1 MPVNH
6 YSWKIYLLLLVLL
19 KWSSSYFLNLI
30 RKNPKP
36 LHILFCMVD
45 HFEPGTGNVTSDV
58 ERERVQTL
66 LIEYPKLV
74 RNHRD
79 NAGNLPKRTWF
90 FPPHYHRNNNLRD
103 LISLCASGYGEVELH
118 LHHGKTKPDNAE
130 NLKKTIMQCIKEYS
144 SFGIFGTENG
154 NKRYGFIHGDWA
166 LDNSRHGK
174 YCGVNNEIQ
183 ILKET
188 GCYAD
193 FTFPSLN
200 EANPN
205 QINSI
210 YYAQGNPE
218 KSKSYNRGTSVRK
231 LGKPSGDL
239 MIIQGPIH
247 PFVKNGKLSGLRA
260 WGDSI
265 NGAPPSTKKRIDS
278 WVKTAI
284 HIQGRREW
292 IIIKISMHGAEDGR
306 TVLGKEMDEIFS
318 YLETRYNDGKN
329 YVLHYVT
336 ARELYNIIKA
346 IEAGEPGA
354 TPEDYRNYR
363 IKPPLYNRSIS
374 QPEASEKLKEY
385 VFETYN

>member
-1 MPVNH
+1 MRVNE
-6 YSWKIYLLLLVLL
+6 YSWKIYFLLLVLL
-19 KWSSSYFLNLI
+19 KWLPSCFFNLI
-30 RKNPKP
+30 RKKPKP

-45 HFEPGTGNVTSDV
+45 HFEPGTGNVTSVV
-58 ERERVQTL
+58 EKERVRTL
-66 LIEYPKLV
+66 LSEYPKLV
-74 RNHRD
+74 KNHKD
-79 NAGNLPKRTWF
+79 YAGNIPKRTWF

-103 LISLCASGYGEVELH
+103 LISLCEKGYGEIELH
-118 LHHGKTKPDNAE
+118 LHHGKTKPDSAE
-130 NLKKTIMQCIKEYS
+130 NLKRTIIQCIKEYS

-154 NKRYGFIHGDWA
+154 HRKYGFVHGDWA
-166 LDNSRHGK
+166 LDNSRNGK

-200 EANPN
+200 EANPI

-210 YYAQGNPE
+210 YYAQGDP
-218 KSKSYNRGTSVRK
+218 KKAKSYDRGITVRK
-231 LGKPSGDL
+231 SGKDLGDL
-239 MIIQGPIH
+239 MIIQGPAH
-247 PFVKNGKLSGLRA
+247 PFLKNNTLSGLRA

-265 NGAPPSTKKRIDS
+265 NGTPPTTKKRIDL

-284 HIQGRREW
+284 HIRGKREW
-292 IIIKISMHGAEDGR
+292 IIIKTSMHGAEDGMA
-306 TVLGKEMDEIFS
+306 VLGQEMNEIFS
-318 YLETRYNDGKN
+318 YLETKYNDGKN

-346 IEAGEPGA
+346 VEAGEPGRD
-354 TPEDYRNYR
+354 PEDYRDYKIRPPVYNSSINY
-363 IKPPLYNRSIS
+363 
-374 QPEASEKLKEY
+374 PEASEKLKEY